1 MKTRSQIPEKYKW
14 DLSYFCKS
22 EEEFEEKFAKAEKM
36 LEKGDKFKGKLK
48 DKKELIALLKYERE
62 FDELVSPFIFYY
74 HNIKNVDLSNSAVA
88 EKVARCS
95 NLLTKYSQKMSYV
108 HPEMSKLSDK
118 YLDELIADPKLK
130 EYDYTF
136 RQIKKH
142 KKHALSESDAKLM
155 AGINFANFDDIFSLF
170 SDVGLKYEDA
180 VDSKGKKHELTDAS
194 RSLYM
199 ESKDEVLRKS
209 ASLNTH
215 KAYGQFIDF
224 LSENYICEVK
234 KEVFGAR
241 VAKYDSTIEDY
252 LDDEDVSRKIYDMLT
267 KKVNENIPLINE
279 FFSLKKK
286 KLGMKTLHNYD
297 LYVPVGKKGASKY
310 TFEEGVEVIKKALAI
325 LGEDY
330 VNEIQNTVDERRIDC
345 FPSLN
350 KYSGAYENAIYG
362 YPPVVL
368 TNYVGNLSSVSTL
381 AHELGHAMQSY
392 YSNKTQPHAKAGYPI
407 FLAEIA
413 STTNELLLS
422 NYLLS
427 SLPEKE
433 RLNVLDDLLAGV
445 QSTIF
450 RQMMFSEFEKYAIEE
465 IEGDR
470 TLDKDKLCGKYFE
483 LCKKY
488 MPKLSLLPE
497 LKYEWA
503 RVPHFFMGFYV
514 YKYAI
519 GMICALNFS
528 SRILAGEEGVIEK
541 YKGYLSAGGSKTPN
555 EILKDAGCDLEDE
568 TTYDRAFELVRKY
581 IKEYKKL

>member
-118 YLDELIADPKLK
+118 YLDELILDPKLK

-199 ESKDEVLRKS
+199 ESRDEALRKS

-310 TFEEGVEVIKKALAI
+310 TFEEGVEVIKKALAT

-368 TNYVGNLSSVSTL
+368 TNYVGNLSAVSTL

-568 TTYDRAFELVRKY
+568 ATYDRAFELVRKY

>member
-1 MKTRSQIPEKYKW
+1 
-14 DLSYFCKS
+14 
-22 EEEFEEKFAKAEKM
+22 
-36 LEKGDKFKGKLK
+36 
-48 DKKELIALLKYERE
+48 
-62 FDELVSPFIFYY
+62 
-74 HNIKNVDLSNSAVA
+74 
-88 EKVARCS
+88 
-95 NLLTKYSQKMSYV
+95 
-108 HPEMSKLSDK
+108 
-118 YLDELIADPKLK
+118 
-130 EYDYTF
+130 
-136 RQIKKH
+136 
-142 KKHALSESDAKLM
+142 
-155 AGINFANFDDIFSLF
+155 
-170 SDVGLKYEDA
+170 
-180 VDSKGKKHELTDAS
+180 
-194 RSLYM
+194 
-199 ESKDEVLRKS
+199 
-209 ASLNTH
+209 
-215 KAYGQFIDF
+215 
-224 LSENYICEVK
+224 
-234 KEVFGAR
+234 
-241 VAKYDSTIEDY
+241 
-252 LDDEDVSRKIYDMLT
+252 
-267 KKVNENIPLINE
+267 
-279 FFSLKKK
+279 
-286 KLGMKTLHNYD
+286 MKTLHNYD

-310 TFEEGVEVIKKALAI
+310 TFEEGVEVIKKALST

-483 LCKKY
+483 LWKKY

-568 TTYDRAFELVRKY
+568 ATYDRAFELVRKY

>member
-1 MKTRSQIPEKYKW
+1 MKTRSQIPDKYKW

-22 EEEFEEKFAKAEKM
+22 DEEFEEKFSKAEKM

-48 DKKELIALLKYERE
+48 DKKELLALLKYERE
-62 FDELVSPFIFYY
+62 FDELVSPFVFYY
-74 HNIKNVDLSNSAVA
+74 HNVRNVDLSNSQVA
-88 EKVARCS
+88 EKVARCN

-108 HPEMSKLSDK
+108 HPEMSKFSDK

-130 EYDYTF
+130 DYDYSF

-194 RSLYM
+194 RSIYM

-241 VAKYDSTIEDY
+241 AARYDSTIEDY

-286 KLGMKTLHNYD
+286 KLGLKTLHNYD
-297 LYVPVGKKGASKY
+297 LFVPVGKASAKKY
-310 TFEEGVEVIKKALAI
+310 SFEEGLETIKKALSV

-330 VNEIQNTVDERRIDC
+330 VEELDNTFKERRIDAC
-345 FPSLN
+345 PSQN
-350 KYSGAYENAIYG
+350 KRSGAYENAIYG
-362 YPPVVL
+362 YSPVVL

-392 YSNKTQPHAKAGYPI
+392 YSNKCQPREKAGYPI

-427 SLPEKE
+427 ALPEKE
-433 RLNVLDDLLAGV
+433 KLNILDDLLAGV

-488 MPKLSLLPE
+488 MPRLSLLPE
-497 LKYEWA
+497 LRYEWA

-528 SRILAGEEGVIEK
+528 SRILAGEEGIIEK

-568 TTYDRAFELVRKY
+568 KTYDRAFELVKKY
-581 IKEYKKL
+581 IKDYKNL

>member
-1 MKTRSQIPEKYKW
+1 MKTRKEIPEKYKW
-14 DLSYFCKS
+14 DLSYLCQS
-22 EEEFEEKFAKAEKM
+22 EEEFEEKFAKATK
-36 LEKGDKFKGKLK
+36 LIEKGDTFKGKLK
-48 DKKELIALLKYERE
+48 DKKMLVSLLKYERE
-62 FDELVSPFIFYY
+62 FNELVSPFIFYY
-74 HNIKNVDLSNSAVA
+74 HNMKNVDLSNSQIS

-108 HPEMSKLSDK
+108 HPEMSKFSDK
-118 YLDELIADPKLK
+118 YLDELISDPKLK
-130 EYDYTF
+130 DYDYTF

-142 KKHALSESDAKLM
+142 KKHALSESEAKVI
-155 AGINFANFDDIFSLF
+155 AGMNFTNFDDIFSLF

-199 ESKDEVLRKS
+199 ESRDEVLRKS

-224 LSENYICEVK
+224 LSENYICEIK
-234 KEVFGAR
+234 KEVFSAR
-241 VAKYDSTIEDY
+241 LAKYNDAVQGY
-252 LDDEDVSRKIYDMLT
+252 LDDEDVSMKIYEMLT

-286 KLGMKTLHNYD
+286 KLGFKTLHNYD
-297 LYVPVGKKGASKY
+297 LFLPCGKANSKKY
-310 TFEEGVEVIKKALAI
+310 TFEEGLEIIKKALAV
-325 LGEDY
+325 LGDDY
-330 VNEIQNTVDERRIDC
+330 VEELENTFKERRIDAM
-345 FPSLN
+345 PSLN

-362 YPPVVL
+362 FPPVVL
-368 TNYVGNLSSVSTL
+368 TNFVGNLSSVSTL

-392 YSNKTQPHAKAGYPI
+392 YSNKCQPREKAGYPI

-427 SLPEKE
+427 ALPDKEK
-433 RLNVLDDLLAGV
+433 LNILDDLLAGV

-450 RQMMFSEFEKYAIEE
+450 RQMMFSEFEKYAICE
-465 IEGDR
+465 IQEDR
-470 TLDKDKLCGKYFE
+470 TLDKDKLCGKYFS

-488 MPKLSLLPE
+488 MPRLSLLPE

-528 SRILAGEEGVIEK
+528 SRILAGEEGIIEK
-541 YKGYLSAGGSKTPN
+541 YKGYLSAGGNKTPN

-568 TTYDRAFELVRKY
+568 KTYDCAFELVKKY
-581 IKEYKKL
+581 IKDYKNL

>member
-199 ESKDEVLRKS
+199 ESRDEALRKS

-310 TFEEGVEVIKKALAI
+310 TFEEGVEVIKKALAT

-427 SLPEKE
+427 SLSEKE

-568 TTYDRAFELVRKY
+568 ATYDRGFELVRKY